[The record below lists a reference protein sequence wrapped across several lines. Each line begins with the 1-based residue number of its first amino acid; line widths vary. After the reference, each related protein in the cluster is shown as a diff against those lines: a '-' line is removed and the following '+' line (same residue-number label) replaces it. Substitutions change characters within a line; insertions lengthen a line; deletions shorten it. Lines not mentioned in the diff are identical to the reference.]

1 VTCGQLGAESDSG
14 YCNQH
19 YDALFKQQAAT
30 TNVAARRKIV
40 YQMQQMIFNARP
52 YIILEYV
59 NVVEAWSKK
68 WCDIHTSPDGFGPF
82 LTKDAIEQVQQCST

>member
-1 VTCGQLGAESDSG
+1 VTCGKLGAESDSG
-14 YCNQH
+14 YCNKT
-19 YDALFKQQAAT
+19 YDALFKQQAGT

-59 NVVEAWSKK
+59 NVLEAWSKK
-68 WCDIHTSPDGFGPF
+68 WCNIQTSPDGFATF
-82 LTKDAIEQVQQCST
+82 FSKDPIEQIHQCSS